1 MGDSLDDLDF
11 PKCAEQLMAMPT
23 MRRLGH
29 KPLPLGAV
37 KRWRFCFRLEDGQ
50 SMYIGT
56 DGNLDSISEYIG
68 TEPEARWESER
79 RLIEFERSLEQHRPA
94 LRMSHKARP
103 TPVFRVGAPCDPYL
117 GKRCCAARLVFFF
130 GLPPR
135 FPFSRAAAAF
145 ASEVLRPPRRPSS

>member
-79 RLIEFERSLEQHRPA
+79 RLIEFEKVTGTTPA
-94 LRMSHKARP
+94 SVAYESQGKANATLHLP
-103 TPVFRVGAPCDPYL
+103 TEAQR
-117 GKRCCAARLVFFF
+117 K
-130 GLPPR
+130 
-135 FPFSRAAAAF
+135 
-145 ASEVLRPPRRPSS
+145 EVR